1 LTIAAALALQPNVNY
16 IVTRMKEYPF
26 LTRLSS
32 FAGRAVVFFCLLS
45 VISFFFF
52 ILGNYQDFLDST
64 QLFLLSVLRLALSLE
79 LASCAYLA
87 IFLLRRSVH
96 ERRPFVLR
104 WVLLGFSMAAS
115 GGLLLLLQYIRAWL
129 HA

>member
-1 LTIAAALALQPNVNY
+1 MLALQLNVNY

-32 FAGRAVVFFCLLS
+32 FTGKAVVFFFFLSLLL
-45 VISFFFF
+45 FFFF

-64 QLFLLSVLRLALSLE
+64 QLFLLSLLRLSLSLE
-79 LASCAYLA
+79 LASAAYFA
-87 IFLLRRSVH
+87 VFLIRRGIH
-96 ERRPFVLR
+96 EHHAFVLR
-104 WVLLGFSMAAS
+104 WVLLALTMAGS
-115 GGLLLLLQYIRAWL
+115 SVLLLALQYVRAWL